1 MIARLARTIHWS
13 GTVQWFLTLTL
24 AFFSVLALS
33 QSFHAAR
40 WVRDDSPVQ
49 SGFWLG
55 LIFGWALART
65 RWRGWKVAVYT
76 LAVSTAAAGQNLGGI
91 VQVGGMSDA
100 GGFWQALDLLNLRAL
115 AFVYRAN
122 GWFWAFFSGQRV
134 EDTGF
139 FIFLTAILAFIAIVW
154 LLWWV
159 IRQKAALP
167 GVLLGGVLLAVNTHL
182 SRQNSAFLLLFIF
195 TGVLLLAR
203 TALQDRY
210 RDWDRRTVDYPYDLG
225 LNWGVV
231 AAGLALTIGLTAWLA
246 GIIGTPASWR
256 KAADWLEKTRRQTG
270 ETVERLFPNV
280 NPPVT
285 DRDAVN
291 AETPNLAEIGA
302 PLPRGSTTI
311 MTVSLNDPAPPPPD
325 VPVSDARP
333 PAHYWRSEIFGE
345 YTGRGWK
352 QVPEGPLA
360 PGSPTR
366 PPPGRYALEQSFSIL
381 VGHGDTLYAAS
392 QPGSADEA
400 VRRVLAGA
408 DGSTLLRGSI
418 DNYRVTSWAPQVTAA
433 QLRSAGSAYPAE
445 IAGAYLQ
452 LPAGLPQ
459 RVRSLAERVAGGA
472 ETPFDQAVRVQNY
485 LRENFDYDL
494 AAELAPVNADVV
506 DDFLFR
512 SQAGFCS
519 HFASA
524 MTVMLRARGIPAR
537 VVGGYA
543 TGGYDYEQHEY
554 RVPADAAHAWVEVYF
569 PVFGW
574 IEFEPTAAVGTIL
587 YPEGDQAVAAVQEPL
602 PEQTSGRTVNGWV
615 VLGAA
620 AAAALMFA
628 LLRWAGSLEGTPGG
642 KANQATAFYRHVRR
656 SLAWLGL
663 GALPST
669 TPQEFLRQHH
679 NALRG
684 LPRLQAALRSVTAL
698 HEQAVYSPRLPS
710 RSALQTVRGSW
721 RQSWREQVRLGS
733 RRLGDIMR
741 RSKE

>member
-1 MIARLARTIHWS
+1 MIARLARTINWS
-13 GTVQWFLTLTL
+13 GTVQGFLTLTP
-24 AFFSVLALS
+24 AFIGVLALS

-49 SGFWLG
+49 AGFWLG

-65 RWRGWKVAVYT
+65 RWRGWKAAVYT

-91 VQVGGMSDA
+91 VQVRGMSNA

-115 AFVYRAN
+115 GFAYRAN

-139 FIFLTAILAFIAIVW
+139 FIFLTAILAFITTVW

-195 TGVLLLAR
+195 ISVLLLAR
-203 TALQDRY
+203 TALQYRY
-210 RDWDRRTVDYPYDLG
+210 RDWDQRAVDYPYDLG
-225 LNWGVV
+225 LNWGVA

-246 GIIGTPASWR
+246 GIIGTPESWR

-291 AETPNLAEIGA
+291 AETPNLVEIGA

-311 MTVSLNDPAPPPPD
+311 MTVSLSDPAPPPPD
-325 VPVSDARP
+325 VPASDARP
-333 PAHYWRSEIFGE
+333 PTHYWRSEIFGE

-352 QVPEGPLA
+352 QVPGGPPT

-366 PPPGRYALEQSFSIL
+366 SPPGRYALEQSFSIF
-381 VGHGDTLYAAS
+381 VEHGDTLYAAS

-400 VRRVLAGA
+400 VRRVPAGA

-418 DNYRVTSWAPQVTAA
+418 DNYQVTSWAPQVTAA
-433 QLRSAGSAYPAE
+433 QLRSAGTDYPAE

-472 ETPFDQAVRVQNY
+472 ETAFDQAVRVQNY
-485 LRENFDYDL
+485 LRENFEYDL
-494 AAELAPVNADVV
+494 AAELAPANADVV

-524 MTVMLRARGIPAR
+524 MTVMLRTRGIPAR

-543 TGGYDYEQHEY
+543 MGSYDYGQDEY

-587 YPEGDQAVAAVQEPL
+587 YPEGDPAVGAVQDPL

-628 LLRWAGSLEGTPGG
+628 LLRWAGSLEG
-642 KANQATAFYRHVRR
+642 KASQAASFYRHVRR

-679 NALRG
+679 SVLRD

-710 RSALQTVRGSW
+710 RDAFQTVRGSW
-721 RQSWREQVRLGS
+721 RQSWREQVTLGS
-733 RRLGDIMR
+733 RRLGDILR